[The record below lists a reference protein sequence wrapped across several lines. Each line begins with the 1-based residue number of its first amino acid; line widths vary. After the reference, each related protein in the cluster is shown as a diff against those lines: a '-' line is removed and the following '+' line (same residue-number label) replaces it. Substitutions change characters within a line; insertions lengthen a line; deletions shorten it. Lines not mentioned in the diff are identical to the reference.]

1 MKYAIGP
8 RREVGIR
15 TIFNILG
22 PLTNPAKAD
31 CQVMGVYRDDLVEP
45 LARVLLNLGCRRGFV
60 VHGSDGMD
68 EMTLTGPT
76 LVAEIS
82 EGELKVYT
90 IEPEQFGLARCSLE
104 DLKGAMRLKTLL
116 SSGLFS
122 LVSRGRS
129 VMSWCSTAPMD
140 WLLPDQLPI

>member
-1 MKYAIGP
+1 MPG
-8 RREVGIR
+8 
-15 TIFNILG
+15 
-22 PLTNPAKAD
+22 D
-31 CQVMGVYRDDLVEP
+31 GVYRDDLVEP

-104 DLKGAMRLKTLL
+104 DLKGGDATENAAIIRAVLAGEQGPKRDVVVLNSAYGLVAAGSAADIETGIAMAREALDLGRAQTVLTE
-116 SSGLFS
+116 
-122 LVSRGRS
+122 LVR
-129 VMSWCSTAPMD
+129 MTN
-140 WLLPDQLPI
+140 L